1 MLHYIGQRLLLN
13 VAVLWVVASLVF
25 FATEALPGDYAIRQV
40 SSQLETETDYE
51 AAIAAARREL
61 GLDKP
66 VWERY
71 ALFLSDIVQ
80 LDFGRSFETNK
91 STWDEI
97 GRRLPATLELG
108 SMIVVVAFATSIPIG
123 VLSAIKQNSWLDY
136 VLRFFAIFGVAAPV
150 FVTAIVLTFIVLKFN
165 LWTIDIIGA
174 PHLWTDPGGA
184 LRLYAIPAIA
194 GGISGGAGIMRILRS
209 QMLEVMRNDY
219 IRTAFAKGLKPRE
232 VWMNHALKNAMLPVL
247 TAMGFAIAGIVGGQI
262 ILENMYN
269 IDGVG
274 RFLFSRLIERDLP
287 PFQGTVILIA
297 GVVVTVNLCVDIAY
311 AWLDPRIR
319 YD

>member
-1 MLHYIGQRLLLN
+1 MLQYIGQRLLLN
-13 VAVLWVVASLVF
+13 VAVLWVVATLVF

-40 SSQLETETDYE
+40 SSQLETETDYD
-51 AAIAAARREL
+51 AAIAAARKQL

-66 VWERY
+66 VWQRY
-71 ALFLSDIVQ
+71 VIFIGDLVQ

-91 STWDEI
+91 TTWNEL

-108 SMIVVVAFATSIPIG
+108 SMIVAVAFATSIPIG
-123 VLSAIKQNSWLDY
+123 VLSAIKQNTWIDY
-136 VLRFFAIFGVAAPV
+136 VLRVFAIVGVAAPV
-150 FVTAIVLTFIVLKFN
+150 FVTAIILTFLVLRFD
-165 LWTIDIIGA
+165 LYTIDIIGK
-174 PHLWTDPGGA
+174 PHFWSDPGGA
-184 LRLYAIPAIA
+184 LKLYAIPAIA

-232 VWMNHALKNAMLPVL
+232 VWVNHALKNAMLPVL

-274 RFLFSRLIERDLP
+274 HFLFSSLIERDLP

-297 GVVVTVNLCVDIAY
+297 AVVVTVNLGVDVAY

-319 YD
+319 YH